1 MTFSE
6 FFEYLGDIDWLA
18 VLAGAVAI
26 MVLGWLWYG
35 PLFGKKWSAATGQPM
50 VSGRPET
57 SKLVG
62 TFLYSFVFNVGIAYT
77 APLDDIEHALVF
89 GGLVIGVLLIGSMMY
104 SAVVWM
110 NYKMNAYVID
120 LLFVALAAAIS
131 IYVQG
136 LIIA

>member
-6 FFEYLGDIDWLA
+6 FFEYLGEIDWIA
-18 VLAGAVAI
+18 VLAGTVAI
-26 MVLGWLWYG
+26 VVLGWLWYG
-35 PLFGKKWSAATGQPM
+35 PLFGKKWSAATGQALP
-50 VSGRPET
+50 SGMPET

-62 TFLYSFVFNVGIAYT
+62 TFLYSFVFNIGIAYT
-77 APLDDIEHALVF
+77 FPLDDIEHALVF

-104 SAVVWM
+104 SMVVWQ

-120 LLFVALAAAIS
+120 LLFVALAAAVS